1 MKRLIAVALA
11 IILCAGC
18 LIGVKTII
26 PRIQYNKGMTLMQ
39 QGEYD
44 AAREIFISLGDFDDA
59 VSRSD
64 QALFEKAVDFATK
77 GNAEQALPILETLR
91 SDGLTALYR
100 EKADERISQIYLK
113 RAEELVERQE
123 YWAAVRLLYRANSS
137 VCLKR
142 AYEIKYNHLYVGRI
156 SISKDITDAANCL
169 REDGRRE
176 YVYDTGYH
184 PVNVHENG
192 SIIQHGFD
200 SSAVGKLIALDQFE
214 RDLVVGLNVDGT
226 ASLLMN
232 NNWSIKPDVK
242 HWRDLVSVHAGSNF
256 LVGLTSSGTVVGTGY
271 STYGAV
277 DVEDWSDI
285 VEVATG
291 EEHTI
296 GLKSD
301 GTVVTTYNSFYS
313 KHYGD
318 VSAWSDIVSV
328 SAFGSS
334 TIGLKADGT
343 VVYAPSSNTREETN
357 PFADWTDI
365 VAISGGYGIK
375 ADGTVVTLSGRF
387 KDWSDIVNIF
397 VGNDL
402 VIGVKKD
409 GSLVFELDPYFAG
422 TLRFK
427 NRCRYILDW
436 KIDPVANIELE

>member
-1 MKRLIAVALA
+1 MKITFLGAA
-11 IILCAGC
+11 
-18 LIGVKTII
+18 KTV
-26 PRIQYNKGMTLMQ
+26 T
-39 QGEYD
+39 
-44 AAREIFISLGDFDDA
+44 
-59 VSRSD
+59 
-64 QALFEKAVDFATK
+64 
-77 GNAEQALPILETLR
+77 
-91 SDGLTALYR
+91 
-100 EKADERISQIYLK
+100 
-113 RAEELVERQE
+113 
-123 YWAAVRLLYRANSS
+123 
-137 VCLKR
+137 
-142 AYEIKYNHLYVGRI
+142 
-156 SISKDITDAANCL
+156 
-169 REDGRRE
+169 
-176 YVYDTGYH
+176 
-184 PVNVHENG
+184 
-192 SIIQHGFD
+192 
-200 SSAVGKLIALDQFE
+200 
-214 RDLVVGLNVDGT
+214 
-226 ASLLMN
+226 
-232 NNWSIKPDVK
+232 
-242 HWRDLVSVHAGSNF
+242 GSNF

-318 VSAWSDIVSV
+318 VSAWRDIVSV